1 MLKSHFYKKLY
12 LGNTT
17 EFNSISDE
25 KRAILTGQLSLI
37 CLILSVFYFV
47 VDAILGSTSSVPEYI
62 LLATVGVGSLLI
74 NRAGYTKIAK
84 NFLMVGANLVV
95 FITFEREFQG
105 TGSFMLFI
113 ICMLGSFALFGF
125 EGKKYAIALSLFS
138 LLLFFIAYSVEFDF
152 LPKTDFTAEDAQLNF
167 LINFTVASITSIVI
181 ITFLLNLNAL
191 SESDLIETTEELRS
205 NKKRFELAIKG
216 SSAGIWDWD
225 IVNDHIFISPQ
236 LMTLLDYPDFKYA
249 NIDSEQIRRVIHP
262 DDLAQFD
269 QKLSE
274 HLKEHKPF
282 HSEMRFKRSDGS
294 YVWVLDTGQAEWNE
308 KGEAVRMVGTIVEV
322 DDLKKAF
329 KQLEEQNTL
338 LEKTNEELDRFVY
351 STSHDLKAPLSSIQG
366 LVNVAVQSKDEAEMT
381 ECLRMIENRVQ
392 ALNGFIAEII
402 DYSRNSRLDISLEEV
417 NLKSLIAE
425 LIEGLQFFDRS
436 EEIHF
441 HIQVDE
447 DFTIKTDKGRLKIV
461 LNNLLANAIKY
472 HDWSKESQVIKVI
485 AEDHPNSITVK
496 VEDNGLGIEEELQD
510 KIFNM
515 FFRASEKSEGSGL
528 GLYIAKEMVTKLN
541 GTIGLTSEGG
551 KGSCFFV
558 NLPVQKV

>member
-1 MLKSHFYKKLY
+1 MLKSPFYKKLY
-12 LGNTT
+12 LGNNT
-17 EFNSISDE
+17 EFDSISEE

-37 CLILSVFYFV
+37 CILLSIFYFV

-62 LLATVGVGSLLI
+62 LLATIGVGSLLI
-74 NRAGYTKIAK
+74 NRAGRTKIAK
-84 NFLMVGANLVV
+84 NFLMVGANVVV

-105 TGSFMLFI
+105 TGSFMFFI
-113 ICMLGSFALFGF
+113 SCMLGSFALFGF

-138 LLLFFIAYSVEFDF
+138 LLLFFIAYFVEFDF
-152 LPKTDFTAEDAQLNF
+152 LPKTDFTAEEAQLNF
-167 LINFTVASITSIVI
+167 VINFTVASTTAIVI
-181 ITFLLNLNAL
+181 IIFLLNLNTLA
-191 SESDLIETTEELRS
+191 ESDLIETTEELKS

-225 IVNDHIFISPQ
+225 IVNDRIFISPQ
-236 LMTLLDYPDFKYA
+236 LMTLLDYPDVKYA
-249 NIDSEQIRRVIHP
+249 NIDFDQIRRVIHP
-262 DDLAQFD
+262 DDLKQFD
-269 QKLSE
+269 LKLAE
-274 HLKEHKPF
+274 HLNEQKPF
-282 HSEMRFKRSDGS
+282 HAEMRFKRNDGS

-308 KGEAVRMVGTIVEV
+308 KGRAVRMVGTIVEV

-366 LVNVAVQSKDEAEMT
+366 LVNVAIKSKDEVEMT

-392 ALNGFIAEII
+392 TLNGFIAEII
-402 DYSRNSRLDISLEEV
+402 DYSRNSRLDIALEKV
-417 NLKSLIAE
+417 NLRDLISE

-436 EEIHF
+436 EQIHF
-441 HIQVDE
+441 DIQIDD
-447 DFTIKTDKGRLKIV
+447 DFTIKTDKGRLKII

-472 HDWSKESQVIKVI
+472 HDWSKDSQVIKVI
-485 AEDHPNSITVK
+485 AEDHNHSITVK
-496 VEDNGLGIEEELQD
+496 VEDNGLGIDDELQD

-528 GLYIAKEMVTKLN
+528 GLYIAKEMVAKLN
-541 GTIGLTSEGG
+541 GTIGLKSEVG

-558 NLPVQKV
+558 NLPVHKV